1 MADRPSGTL
10 NGVTDQPLES
20 HLTIHLLEAL
30 QQRGLI
36 AQITDPAGLTAR
48 LAQGPIT
55 LYCGFDPTAE
65 SLHLGHLVPLLCLK
79 RFQMAGHQPIILVG
93 GATGLIGDPSFK
105 ASERP
110 LNTADTIATWSA
122 AIGAQARHFVD
133 FETPTNRALLL
144 NNATW
149 FQDLSALD
157 FLRDIGKHFSV
168 NTMINK
174 ESVRQRLSRPEQG
187 ISYTEFSYNLL
198 QAYDFAVLQRDY
210 AVELQLGG
218 SDQWGNITA
227 GIDLTRRL
235 FKKTVYGL
243 TVPLITKADGTKFGK
258 TEAGTLWLSP
268 EKTSPY
274 RFYQFWLNTADAD
287 VYRFLSLFTFLSP
300 AAIAAIQQQDQASQ
314 QAPSAALILAQSVT
328 QLVHGEAALLAA
340 QRITQTLFSGDVT
353 QLTATDFSQLAQDG
367 IPTVSLPLATHLA
380 QALVIAGLAP
390 SQSQARTLIAAQ
402 AIAVNGKKSSDAHY
416 PFTEADRCYGRYTLL
431 KRGKKQHCLLC
442 WIP

>member
-1 MADRPSGTL
+1 
-10 NGVTDQPLES
+10 
-20 HLTIHLLEAL
+20 LLETL

-36 AQITDPAGLTAR
+36 AQITDQSGLTAR
-48 LAQGPIT
+48 LSQGPLT

-79 RFQMAGHQPIILVG
+79 RFQLAGHQPIILVG

-105 ASERP
+105 ALERP
-110 LNTADTIATWSA
+110 LNTPDTIAAWSSA
-122 AIGAQARHFVD
+122 LGAQAQRFVD
-133 FETPTNRALLL
+133 FEAKPNRALLL

-149 FQDLSALD
+149 FTDLNSLA
-157 FLRDIGKHFSV
+157 FLRDIGKHFSI
-168 NTMINK
+168 NAMINK

-187 ISYTEFSYNLL
+187 ISFTEFSYSLL

-210 AVELQLGG
+210 GVELQLGG

-258 TEAGTLWLSP
+258 TEAGTIWLSP

-287 VYRFLSLFTFLSP
+287 VYRFLSLFTLLSSE
-300 AAIAAIQQQDQASQ
+300 AIEALQQQDQTSQ
-314 QAPSAALILAQSVT
+314 QAPRAALNLAQAVT
-328 QLVHGEAALLAA
+328 QMVHGEASLLAA
-340 QRITQTLFSGDVT
+340 QRITQTLFSGDVS
-353 QLTATDFSQLAQDG
+353 QLTATDFEQLAQDG
-367 IPTVSLPLATHLA
+367 IPTISLPLATNLSH
-380 QALVIAGLAP
+380 ALVIAGLAP
-390 SQSQARTLIAAQ
+390 SQSQARTLITAQ
-402 AIAVNGKKSSDAHY
+402 AITLNGKKCSDAHY
-416 PFTEADRCYGRYTLL
+416 TFTEADRCYGRYTLL

-442 WIP
+442 WSS

>member
-1 MADRPSGTL
+1 M
-10 NGVTDQPLES
+10 
-20 HLTIHLLEAL
+20 TIHLLEAL

-36 AQITDPAGLTAR
+36 AQITDPSGLSAR
-48 LAQGPIT
+48 LAQGPLT

-79 RFQMAGHQPIILVG
+79 RFQLAGHQPILLIG

-105 ASERP
+105 ASERS
-110 LNTADTIATWSA
+110 LNAPDTIAAWST
-122 AIGAQARHFVD
+122 AIGTQAQRFVD
-133 FETPTNRALLL
+133 FEVQPNPALLL

-149 FQDLSALD
+149 FQDLNVLD

-168 NTMINK
+168 NTMINR

-187 ISYTEFSYNLL
+187 ISYTEFSYQLL
-198 QAYDFAVLQRDY
+198 QAYDFAMLQRHY
-210 AVELQLGG
+210 GVELQLGG

-258 TEAGTLWLSP
+258 TETGTLWLSP
-268 EKTSPY
+268 QKTSPY

-287 VYRFLSLFTFLSP
+287 VYRFLSLFTLLSS
-300 AAIAAIQQQDQASQ
+300 AEIEAIQQQDHSSQ
-314 QAPSAALILAQSVT
+314 QPPQAALILAKAVT
-328 QLVHGEAALLAA
+328 QLVHGEAAYLAA

-353 QLTATDFSQLAQDG
+353 QLTATDFAQLAQDG
-367 IPTVSLPLATHLA
+367 IPTVSLPLATNLA

-390 SQSQARTLIAAQ
+390 SQSQARTLIVAQ

-416 PFTEADRCYGRYTLL
+416 TFTEADRCYGRYTLL